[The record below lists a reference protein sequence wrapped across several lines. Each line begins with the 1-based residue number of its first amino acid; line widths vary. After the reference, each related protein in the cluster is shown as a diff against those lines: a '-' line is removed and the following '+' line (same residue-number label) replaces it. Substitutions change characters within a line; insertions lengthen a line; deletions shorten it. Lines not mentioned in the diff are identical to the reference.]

1 MKLGFLAT
9 LTELE
14 KRNSG
19 VAEGYRMQRQC
30 GISSKAHDLD
40 LELSDR
46 RIGNVAHNLLD

>member
-14 KRNSG
+14 KRING
-19 VAEGYRMQRQC
+19 IAEGYRMQRQC

-46 RIGNVAHNLLD
+46 RIGNVAYNLLD